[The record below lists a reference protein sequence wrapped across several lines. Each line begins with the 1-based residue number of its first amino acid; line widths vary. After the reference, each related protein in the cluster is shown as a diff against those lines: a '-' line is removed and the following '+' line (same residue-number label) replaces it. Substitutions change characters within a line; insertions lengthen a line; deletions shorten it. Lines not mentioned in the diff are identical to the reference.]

1 MDKKKDL
8 IYDILHSINFNF
20 VKTWANVLKVNGI
33 IETNSCNTE
42 KWNDLLSIYGIKKYD
57 VVKKALEQAYED
69 QNNYAYLYSLKAEIY
84 DIGKNRNPS
93 KKHIRALLQIIF
105 EKQAF
110 QIGSTLKSAHYIQK
124 VFTLTQDLQKITGE
138 ENIILYSE
146 PDINSILQ
154 KLDIKTLQIL
164 YEKFASDKWTNIDNS
179 YSDDD
184 YLTNYLE
191 NMNLTNMSFLYHN
204 VDYLYKYYNKIDF
217 ILKKLAYANPEKLQ
231 IEYENLKKK
240 RIYSISGDCYNSL
253 NTLKYE
259 IPVEPITKEMVHK
272 IEQYALNFPNL
283 QSLIFSIG
291 KLTPLKWNFLLLLIR
306 NYEEHPTGKK
316 VCTWLEK
323 VQYD

>member
-1 MDKKKDL
+1 M
-8 IYDILHSINFNF
+8 IYDILHSINFDF

-191 NMNLTNMSFLYHN
+191 NMNLTNMYFLYHN
-204 VDYLYKYYNKIDF
+204 VDY
-217 ILKKLAYANPEKLQ
+217 
-231 IEYENLKKK
+231 
-240 RIYSISGDCYNSL
+240 
-253 NTLKYE
+253 
-259 IPVEPITKEMVHK
+259 
-272 IEQYALNFPNL
+272 
-283 QSLIFSIG
+283 
-291 KLTPLKWNFLLLLIR
+291 
-306 NYEEHPTGKK
+306 
-316 VCTWLEK
+316 
-323 VQYD
+323 